1 MSARRASWPGRAQ
14 QRLAKSLREAAEG
27 FPRSGEEGERAVHDA
42 RKELKRSASLSRLF
56 APLVGQAAA
65 ADTLAAV
72 NRARRAIGLARDL
85 DVLPGALAR
94 VRCDKGALE
103 ILLAAI
109 ERERGQARGAH
120 ADIDVEG
127 LTAGLKTA
135 AASVE
140 RWTPGDD
147 ATAEL
152 TASLT
157 QTYRSARRRGRV
169 AFATGE
175 SDDLHD
181 FRGRVVDLGMQL
193 AVFEPAWPTLVVA
206 QTAELHKL
214 RVSLGDHNDLSVL
227 AEFVSACSELPPESA
242 RSVAAAVLARRKPL
256 ERKSRA
262 QYGRL
267 FAERPGA
274 FERRIAAYLAH
285 PQKGPKG

>member
-14 QRLAKSLREAAEG
+14 ERLAKSLRSAAEG
-27 FPRSGEEGERAVHDA
+27 FPRSGGEGERAVHNA

-56 APLVGQAAA
+56 APLVGEPAAE
-65 ADTLAAV
+65 TLAAV

-85 DVLPGALAR
+85 DVLPGALAG
-94 VRCDKGALE
+94 VKCDRGARE

-109 ERERGQARGAH
+109 ESERMQARGAH
-120 ADIDVEG
+120 AEIDVEG
-127 LTAGLKTA
+127 LTAGLLNA
-135 AASVE
+135 ADGVDS
-140 RWTPGDD
+140 WTPGED

-157 QTYRSARRRGRV
+157 QTYRSARRRGRG
-169 AFATGE
+169 AFATGD
-175 SDDLHD
+175 SDDLHK
-181 FRGRVVDLGMQL
+181 FRGRVVDLGLQL
-193 AVFEPAWPTLVVA
+193 AVFEPAWPALVVA

-227 AEFVSACSELPPESA
+227 ADFARARSELTSEAA
-242 RSVAAAVLARRKPL
+242 RVVVAAVLARRKPL

-285 PQKGPKG
+285 PQKTPKA

>member
-14 QRLAKSLREAAEG
+14 ERLAKSLRAAAQG

-56 APLVGQAAA
+56 APLVGQPAAE
-65 ADTLAAV
+65 TLAAV

-94 VRCDKGALE
+94 VKCDKGALE

-109 ERERGQARGAH
+109 ESERVHARGAH

-127 LTAGLKTA
+127 LMAGLRA
-135 AASVE
+135 AAEGVE
-140 RWTPGDD
+140 SWTPGDD

-175 SDDLHD
+175 ADDLHG
-181 FRGRVVDLGMQL
+181 FRGRVVDLGLQL
-193 AVFEPAWPTLVVA
+193 NVFEPAWPALVAA

-227 AEFVSACSELPPESA
+227 ADFARARPELTPEVA
-242 RSVAAAVLARRKPL
+242 RAVVAAVLARRKPL

-262 QYGRL
+262 QYSRL
-267 FAERPGA
+267 FAERPAA